1 MKDNHEL
8 QRRPAHA
15 VKADM
20 TVAQLTA
27 GGALVREQ
35 LNRFFVVM
43 IAKSKVLPLIRTQTI
58 ARNQREIPKMTTFG
72 ANVMHPA
79 VESQALAF
87 AQRSR
92 PGFDQVIITTQKA
105 KCQVDFPEEV
115 LRRQVEG
122 KNFKNTLIAYLG
134 THVKRD
140 FEDITIN
147 GNTVSGGTAWLRM
160 LQGMLASAVTNT
172 ASAANADLSGD
183 FLDTLILTMP
193 EEFDDVED
201 RAVFLTNKFA
211 RAAYRRELGLRM
223 GPGGDKHV
231 EQRNKVFYDDI
242 EVVHVPLFPNTL
254 NEGGGSDETNV
265 LYLDPKSWLMAIE
278 ESLVMRSEYAIR
290 EDVWTVVMTVTF
302 GQTYEHEPMVVKGT
316 RVNGQ

>member
-1 MKDNHEL
+1 M
-8 QRRPAHA
+8 
-15 VKADM
+15 
-20 TVAQLTA
+20 
-27 GGALVREQ
+27 
-35 LNRFFVVM
+35 
-43 IAKSKVLPLIRTQTI
+43 
-58 ARNQREIPKMTTFG
+58 
-72 ANVMHPA
+72 
-79 VESQALAF
+79 
-87 AQRSR
+87 
-92 PGFDQVIITTQKA
+92 
-105 KCQVDFPEEV
+105 

-140 FEDITIN
+140 FEDITVN
-147 GNTVSGGTAWLRM
+147 GNTVAGATAWLRM